1 MIAIRT
7 LVVSALSL
15 SLLAACAKPFQ
26 PGRITPSTRLYE
38 ASLNEFEARRWE
50 NAILG
55 FEKLTLDLP
64 ARDTLLS
71 RAYWYLGMSHLN
83 NKQYILAGQS
93 LQRLTEAFPNDTL
106 ADDALFEAGRAYRS
120 LWRKPVLDPQYGQ
133 LALTTLRTLLALYPN
148 TDRAAEANAEI
159 ARLEQLFAT
168 KDYEVGMHYLRRRA
182 YDSAIIYFQDVVT
195 KYPATARARD
205 AYLRLAESFNAIRY
219 REDAREVCDT
229 LRSRYPGDPD
239 VREACGTAPADAPTP
254 SPAP

>member
-1 MIAIRT
+1 MIAIRK
-7 LVVSALSL
+7 LVLSSLALP
-15 SLLAACAKPFQ
+15 LAVACAKPFQ
-26 PGRITPSTRLYE
+26 PARITPSTRLYE
-38 ASLNEFEARRWE
+38 ASLQQFEARKWE

-71 RAYWYLGMSHLN
+71 RAYWYLGMSHFN

-106 ADDALFEAGRAYRS
+106 ADDALFEAGRAYQR

-133 LALTTLRTLLALYPN
+133 LALTTLRTMLALYPN
-148 TDRAAEANAEI
+148 TDRAAEANAAI
-159 ARLEQLFAT
+159 ARLEQQFAT

-195 KYPATARARD
+195 KYPATPRARD
-205 AYLRLAESFNAIRY
+205 AYLRLAQSFNAIRY

-229 LRSRYPGDPD
+229 LRTRYPGDPD
-239 VREACGTAPADAPTP
+239 VREACGTAPAAAAAPSATP
-254 SPAP
+254 